1 MKENKDSFNL
11 KLSDRLP
18 VHKPESAAW
27 ENIASALSGLEAQ
40 DAYESRLANLPTHSP
55 DEKSWSAILFQMR
68 MRALSRVATYTSL
81 AAAASLL
88 LLFGILRLTDQKTPD
103 NQQTADAKK
112 SGEKQVTTIVAPQRS
127 VEQTPA
133 VIQAAVRTNRNS
145 DPLNTS
151 GIKVPANQNS
161 HSVPEIS
168 NQGNDQVLAQATLN
182 SDNINPVSPKYLPGN
197 TKPGFHVKANSK
209 AAGNAVAINKTA
221 AVPISDKHYY
231 SPDPYDPN
239 EKKGSNFSLA
249 ANYLPETLDNGNG
262 TSMFHNFGLMASLGN
277 EKTRVQSTIGMA
289 YNSEH
294 RVYDVSYTQ
303 FIAITVPRPGTNS
316 DSTAVYSSA
325 RDQELEGTERH
336 QYLTYDLGVGRK
348 LFSVGNMT
356 TWFNTGAGLAFRL
369 DNTSLKE
376 ATIKTITGN
385 TNSQINGIE
394 LQIPDYNGV
403 NINLMAG
410 LDINYR
416 ILDRLS
422 LSFAP
427 VSRFY
432 LKPVL
437 EKNGNSTDSFSLGF
451 RSGMKFDF

>member
-27 ENIASALSGLEAQ
+27 ENIASALTGLEAQ
-40 DAYESRLANLPTHSP
+40 DAHSPGLLIFSHSP
-55 DEKSWSAILFQMR
+55 DERPGLAILLQMR
-68 MRALSRVATYTSL
+68 MRALSRVATYTTL

-88 LLFGILRLTDQKTPD
+88 LLFGILRLTDQSTPS
-103 NQQTADAKK
+103 NQQTAQVKNSQGKQNSSEIASTNSSIQSPAAIQSAVRNDA
-112 SGEKQVTTIVAPQRS
+112 GIAPSKMRR
-127 VEQTPA
+127 VQTP
-133 VIQAAVRTNRNS
+133 VNNDNS
-145 DPLNTS
+145 S
-151 GIKVPANQNS
+151 AN
-161 HSVPEIS
+161 EIS
-168 NQGNDQVLAQATLN
+168 NQDNVQVLAQLSQHSEN
-182 SDNINPVSPKYLPGN
+182 MNPASPKNLPG
-197 TKPGFHVKANSK
+197 TAKLRMRVKAGSYST
-209 AAGNAVAINKTA
+209 GNAVAVNKSVS
-221 AVPISDKHYY
+221 VPISDKHYY
-231 SPDPYDPN
+231 SPDPYNPN
-239 EKKGSNFSLA
+239 ENKGSNFSLA

-303 FIAITVPRPGTNS
+303 FIAITVPKPGTNS
-316 DSTAVYSSA
+316 DSTALMASDRA
-325 RDQELEGTERH
+325 QELEGTERH

-385 TNSQINGIE
+385 TNSQINGID

-416 ILDRLS
+416 ILD
-422 LSFAP
+422 
-427 VSRFY
+427 
-432 LKPVL
+432 
-437 EKNGNSTDSFSLGF
+437 
-451 RSGMKFDF
+451 